1 MSIFAT
7 DFIAIYNLMYSET
20 TLLLCT
26 PSCKL
31 EHEGQR
37 QLRINKKPK
46 KKKILAPTG
55 TQNAGRGCAIRVHRR
70 HFSIPASDVSS
81 VVRLVPAHLSRLCLA
96 LLLLISTSQT
106 VAGAIAHESTGNNLL
121 SQ

>member
-1 MSIFAT
+1 
-7 DFIAIYNLMYSET
+7 MYSET

-37 QLRINKKPK
+37 HWQLRNNIKPK
-46 KKKILAPTG
+46 KKKIPAPTG

-70 HFSIPASDVSS
+70 HFSIPDVSS
-81 VVRLVPAHLSRLCLA
+81 VVQLVPAYLSRSCLA
-96 LLLLISTSQT
+96 LLLLISTSGT
-106 VAGAIAHESTGNNLL
+106 VAGAIAHAAA
-121 SQ
+121 